1 MGGPGLTGVLSCLQ
15 GKGTASPL
23 YRAGQPWGLLGL
35 GLWSGGDSAAE
46 RGSGQGW
53 PTVWSL
59 VGARGPG
66 EGCGGGLP
74 ALKPVC
80 RLQPQSFLLPF
91 EL

>member
-46 RGSGQGW
+46 RGSKQGW

-66 EGCGGGLP
+66 EGCVGGCQYRSLF
-74 ALKPVC
+74 AICSLRVSSC
-80 RLQPQSFLLPF
+80 SLS
-91 EL
+91 